1 MAYYEDAV
9 ERILQVKNTEVYSN
23 VRCNANKRWTKAS
36 IEGS

>member
-9 ERILQVKNTEVYSN
+9 KRISQVKNTEVNCN